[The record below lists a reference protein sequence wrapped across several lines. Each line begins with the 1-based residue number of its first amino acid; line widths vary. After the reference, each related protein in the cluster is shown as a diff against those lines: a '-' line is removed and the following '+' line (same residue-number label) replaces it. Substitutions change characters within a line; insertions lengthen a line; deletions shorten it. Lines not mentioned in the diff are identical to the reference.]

1 MQSTAAN
8 MRLLFS
14 INSAAFLV
22 SHRLLLAASAAKA
35 GWKVFVLA
43 GQTHNKAVDAHAAV
57 AISEAGA
64 DFQQIKFNAAGV
76 NPFVEL
82 IGILSMIRHV
92 RAIKPDIVHTASP
105 KGNLYGGIAARLC
118 RVPKLVVAV
127 SGQGFLFTGK
137 HSGWKAVLANLYL
150 RLIRWVYAHPDCT
163 VIVQNRDD
171 WNALVQ
177 QGLAKASQLVLIP
190 GSGVNL
196 GQFEAA
202 AISIP
207 ERIILLPA
215 RLLTDKGVLE
225 FVQAARQLKAQAGDW
240 RFVLVGEA
248 DGANPAAIASAQVNA
263 WVEEGII
270 EWWGYRADMPVVFAQ
285 AAIVCLPSYREGM
298 PKVLLEA
305 AAAARAVITTDTI
318 GCREAILDGE
328 TGILV
333 PVQDADALAAA
344 IMKLIEDPALRQ
356 RMGRAGRERAERE
369 FDIRQVVA
377 RHMAIYGIDDP
388 H

>member
-1 MQSTAAN
+1 MK
-8 MRLLFS
+8 LLFIS
-14 INSAAFLV
+14 NVASFFL
-22 SHRLLLAASAAKA
+22 SHRLPIALSARSRGWWIALVSGHEVNKGLALRSSTELQILGISLHPASFA
-35 GWKVFVLA
+35 
-43 GQTHNKAVDAHAAV
+43 
-57 AISEAGA
+57 
-64 DFQQIKFNAAGV
+64 AAGV
-76 NPFVEL
+76 NPFAEL
-82 IGILSMIRHV
+82 IGLFSVIHHV

-137 HSGWKAVLANLYL
+137 RTGWKAVLANLYL

-190 GSGVNL
+190 GSGVDL
-196 GQFEAA
+196 GQFDAA
-202 AISIP
+202 AVSVP
-207 ERIILLPA
+207 EPIILLPA

-225 FVQAARQLKAQAGDW
+225 FVQAARRLKEQAGDW

-248 DGANPAAIASAQVNA
+248 DGANPAAITSAQVHA

-270 EWWGYRADMPVVFAQ
+270 EWWGHRADMPAVFSQ

-305 AAAARAVITTDTI
+305 AAAARPVITTDTI
-318 GCREAILDGE
+318 GCREAIVDGE

-377 RHMAIYGIDDP
+377 RHMAIYGIDAP

>member
-118 RVPKLVVAV
+118 RVPRLVVAV

-137 HSGWKAVLANLYL
+137 RSGWKAVLANLYL
-150 RLIRWVYAHPDCT
+150 RLICWVYAHPNCT

-177 QGLAKASQLVLIP
+177 QGLAAPSQLVLIP
-190 GSGVNL
+190 GSGVDL
-196 GQFEAA
+196 SQFDAA
-202 AISIP
+202 AVTAP
-207 ERIILLPA
+207 DQTILLPA

-225 FVQAARQLKAQAGDW
+225 FVQAARQIKALAVDW
-240 RFVLVGEA
+240 RFMLVGEA
-248 DGANPAAIASAQVNA
+248 DGANPAAISSEQINA

-270 EWWGYRADMPVVFAQ
+270 EWWGYRTDMPAVFAQ

-305 AAAARAVITTDTI
+305 AAAARPVITTDTV
-318 GCREAILDGE
+318 GCREAIVDGE

-333 PVQDADALAAA
+333 PVQDAEALAAA
-344 IMKLIEDPALRQ
+344 IMKLIENPALRQ
-356 RMGRAGRERAERE
+356 RMGQAGRERAERE

-377 RHMAIYGIDDP
+377 RHMAIYGIDAP
-388 H
+388 L